1 MIAANKDLRESD
13 KLFKKLIAPSLGSFR
28 LDSHVHHLH
37 APAKMGPVLL
47 PHCSNSHETPQPSK
61 APHNASL
68 SVRTPPSTEITLDDS
83 FPKIGGPTTNSAVD
97 FQESFSN
104 SYQSPSGINIRRQ
117 QQRAGTSMSSVS
129 CSASVPWTFY
139 STTKMKQL
147 PLPQVQSS
155 EVLRATSPSPR
166 GKRNISVCSERYL
179 GTSVVGQPHRRS
191 KSAAEV
197 LHPASSTGA
206 TSDQVRRFEEERIA
220 LLQARTLKKTTK
232 VMAHRKDRKYHMC
245 GSAVPIHDRYMV
257 DSEEMDQLRQLIQ
270 ARSTKRESTLVT
282 YYGRYGVRMGSGRGT
297 PQTKLSS
304 ATKEQKEK
312 REGNDTDASQIP
324 IETTENGNK
333 VTIATPINENEE
345 FVHAAKSAAAV
356 GKENDKSDLAKN
368 DVERID
374 HDNNQKGEVMAD
386 VENSVCEE
394 EHEKVNEAEE
404 ATNEQDNPDHNPPI
418 SNDGGQDV
426 DQPVEGA
433 ITQTTD
439 DVQESPDTE
448 PKGDE
453 TNLRKPDVKENP
465 DENIREERVETVDNE
480 EKGILTPEDE
490 HDAVRTDDGDNG
502 SGSTDEVEIQNMMPN
517 VKISKTTAKK
527 KGKDA
532 FMTELEGADADYD
545 DIQDML
551 GNFKPDRPTSSN
563 GKDTDSFDSSR
574 EETSPGELAA
584 RASEE
589 PSHPTAEEALLGMIV
604 SDDKIAAMEESLSRI
619 DRLKGGIKDVGHLEG
634 SELNLDELNIDNQ
647 DIDYGQEVFG
657 KVRNDEE
664 LKEVERLRAEKKE
677 ARSAKARKADDSIMA
692 TAKVEQAKSKM
703 ADIYNFISP
712 RQQEVFEKKF
722 QELDIDGNGV
732 ITLQELFKRMYRGK
746 TNRQL
751 GRAFMQVF
759 DLNKDQTIDEREFVI
774 VAALNDKLTGK
785 LTESADAPLELD
797 LDRLAQS
804 ITAYKEIFQVTDQD
818 ADGRLTLEDIMLVI
832 CLSGNLE
839 TGIDP
844 EVVQHVYNTIDADDS
859 GTIDFMEYLT
869 YIPFFLKLHK
879 RMSESRHITI
889 AEVER
894 AREAVRSAILKV
906 RGTKDVTMKSF

>member
-312 REGNDTDASQIP
+312 REDT
-324 IETTENGNK
+324 
-333 VTIATPINENEE
+333 
-345 FVHAAKSAAAV
+345 
-356 GKENDKSDLAKN
+356 
-368 DVERID
+368 
-374 HDNNQKGEVMAD
+374 
-386 VENSVCEE
+386 
-394 EHEKVNEAEE
+394 
-404 ATNEQDNPDHNPPI
+404 
-418 SNDGGQDV
+418 
-426 DQPVEGA
+426 
-433 ITQTTD
+433 
-439 DVQESPDTE
+439 
-448 PKGDE
+448 
-453 TNLRKPDVKENP
+453 
-465 DENIREERVETVDNE
+465 
-480 EKGILTPEDE
+480 
-490 HDAVRTDDGDNG
+490 DNG

>member
-312 REGNDTDASQIP
+312 RE
-324 IETTENGNK
+324 
-333 VTIATPINENEE
+333 
-345 FVHAAKSAAAV
+345 
-356 GKENDKSDLAKN
+356 
-368 DVERID
+368 
-374 HDNNQKGEVMAD
+374 
-386 VENSVCEE
+386 
-394 EHEKVNEAEE
+394 
-404 ATNEQDNPDHNPPI
+404 
-418 SNDGGQDV
+418 
-426 DQPVEGA
+426 
-433 ITQTTD
+433 
-439 DVQESPDTE
+439 
-448 PKGDE
+448 
-453 TNLRKPDVKENP
+453 
-465 DENIREERVETVDNE
+465 
-480 EKGILTPEDE
+480 
-490 HDAVRTDDGDNG
+490 DNG